1 MLAVNLLALR
11 RVFGPLERLT
21 ALMRRVDPLAPGQR
35 IEIERQAAEVAE
47 LSHAFNDMLDRLER
61 ERRDSARRAL
71 DAQEEERR
79 RMARELHDEIGQ
91 TLTGVVLAARD
102 ARARARPRSCS
113 AELRSLEASVRA
125 GIEEVRELVRRL
137 RPEALD
143 DFGLR
148 SALVSLGSEL
158 AEHSGL
164 RVSPRLDGDL
174 PTLSPE
180 DELVVYRVAQE
191 SLVNVVRH
199 ARATRAELSLQAEN
213 GAVVLRVRDD
223 GKGIDAAGL
232 RSGNGVRGMRERALL
247 VGADL
252 QGQPR
257 PAARHRGAAAA
268 AGQMTTHPLKIRIL
282 LADDHTVV
290 RRGIRMVLEAA
301 PDLEVVAE
309 AADGIEAVQRALR
322 EDIDLAILD
331 VAMPRRTGLQAALE
345 LSKQRPDL
353 KILMLSMHEVE
364 QYFFEA
370 LKAGASGYVL
380 KTAAGRDLVEA
391 CRAAM
396 RGEPFLYPP
405 AVRGIMRDY
414 LERAADGDVLREEPL
429 TPRELEVL
437 KLVAE
442 AHSSEQ
448 IAELLIISP
457 RTVERHRENIMGKL
471 GMRDRVQLTRYAI
484 RRGLVE
490 P

>member
-1 MLAVNLLALR
+1 M
-11 RVFGPLERLT
+11 
-21 ALMRRVDPLAPGQR
+21 
-35 IEIERQAAEVAE
+35 
-47 LSHAFNDMLDRLER
+47 
-61 ERRDSARRAL
+61 
-71 DAQEEERR
+71 
-79 RMARELHDEIGQ
+79 
-91 TLTGVVLAARD
+91 
-102 ARARARPRSCS
+102 
-113 AELRSLEASVRA
+113 
-125 GIEEVRELVRRL
+125 RRL

-148 SALVSLGSEL
+148 SALVSLGSDL
-158 AEHSGL
+158 SEHSGL
-164 RVSPRLDGDL
+164 RVSPHLDGDL
-174 PTLSPE
+174 PALSPE

-199 ARATRAELSLQAEN
+199 ARASRAELSLRAEN

-223 GKGIDAAGL
+223 GRGIDADGL
-232 RSGNGVRGMRERALL
+232 RSGTGVRGMRERALL
-247 VGADL
+247 VGGELEVSAA
-252 QGQPR
+252 G
-257 PAARHRGAAAA
+257 AARHRGRPEA
-268 AGQMTTHPLKIRIL
+268 AGAMTTPLKIRIL

-290 RRGIRMVLEAA
+290 RRGLRMVLEAA
-301 PDLEVVAE
+301 PDLDVVAE
-309 AADGIEAVQRALR
+309 AADGIEAVERALR
-322 EDIDLAILD
+322 EDIDLAVLD
-331 VAMPRRTGLQAALE
+331 VAMPRRTGLQAARE
-345 LSKQRPDL
+345 LSRQRPDL
-353 KILMLSMHEVE
+353 RILMLSMHEVE

-414 LERAADGDVLREEPL
+414 LERAADGDTVREEPL
-429 TPRELEVL
+429 TDRELEVL

-442 AHSSEQ
+442 AHTSEQ
-448 IAELLIISP
+448 IAELLTISP
-457 RTVERHRENIMGKL
+457 RTVERHRENLMGKL

>member
-1 MLAVNLLALR
+1 MLGLGVAAVLAVNLLALR

-91 TLTGVVLAARD
+91 TLTGVVLQLETLER
-102 ARARARPRSCS
+102 RAPEELQ
-113 AELRSLEASVRA
+113 AELRSLEASVRS

-158 AEHSGL
+158 SEHSGL
-164 RVSPRLDGDL
+164 RVSPHLDGEL
-174 PTLSPE
+174 PTLSRE

-213 GAVVLRVRDD
+213 GEVVLRVRDD
-223 GKGIDAAGL
+223 GKGIDATGL

-252 QGQPR
+252 R
-257 PAARHRGAAAA
+257 
-268 AGQMTTHPLKIRIL
+268 
-282 LADDHTVV
+282 VV
-290 RRGIRMVLEAA
+290 HV
-301 PDLEVVAE
+301 
-309 AADGIEAVQRALR
+309 
-322 EDIDLAILD
+322 
-331 VAMPRRTGLQAALE
+331 
-345 LSKQRPDL
+345 
-353 KILMLSMHEVE
+353 
-364 QYFFEA
+364 
-370 LKAGASGYVL
+370 
-380 KTAAGRDLVEA
+380 
-391 CRAAM
+391 
-396 RGEPFLYPP
+396 
-405 AVRGIMRDY
+405 
-414 LERAADGDVLREEPL
+414 
-429 TPRELEVL
+429 TPHGTE
-437 KLVAE
+437 
-442 AHSSEQ
+442 
-448 IAELLIISP
+448 
-457 RTVERHRENIMGKL
+457 
-471 GMRDRVQLTRYAI
+471 VQLR
-484 RRGLVE
+484 LPVK
-490 P
+490 

>member
-1 MLAVNLLALR
+1 LMR

-21 ALMRRVDPLAPGQR
+21 ALMRRVDPLAPGAR
-35 IEIERQAAEVAE
+35 VEVDHPAAEVAE
-47 LSHAFNDMLDRLER
+47 LSVAFNDMLDRLER

-71 DAQEEERR
+71 DAQEDERR

-91 TLTGVVLAARD
+91 TLTGVVLQLETLERTAPD
-102 ARARARPRSCS
+102 DMRAP
-113 AELRSLEASVRA
+113 LRSLEASARA
-125 GIEEVRELVRRL
+125 AIEEVRELVRRL

-158 AEHSGL
+158 AERSGL
-164 RVSPRLDGDL
+164 RVSPRLAGEL
-174 PTLSPE
+174 PALSKE

-191 SLVNVVRH
+191 GLVNVMRH

-223 GKGIDAAGL
+223 G
-232 RSGNGVRGMRERALL
+232 
-247 VGADL
+247 
-252 QGQPR
+252 QG
-257 PAARHRGAAAA
+257 
-268 AGQMTTHPLKIRIL
+268 
-282 LADDHTVV
+282 
-290 RRGIRMVLEAA
+290 
-301 PDLEVVAE
+301 
-309 AADGIEAVQRALR
+309 
-322 EDIDLAILD
+322 IDLAILD
-331 VAMPRRTGLQAALE
+331 VAMPRRTGLQAARE
-345 LSKQRPDL
+345 LARRRPEL
-353 KILMLSMHEVE
+353 KLLMLSMHEVE

-414 LERAADGDVLREEPL
+414 LERAADGDGLREEPL
-429 TPRELEVL
+429 TARELEVL

-442 AHSSEQ
+442 AHTSEQ
-448 IAELLIISP
+448 IAELLTISP
-457 RTVERHRENIMGKL
+457 RTVERHRENLMGKL